1 MTLTQGREAQAV
13 INVINGYDIETQDQL
28 EEAFEIETQSITD
41 EVVLN
46 AIKSELGL

>member
-13 INVINGYDIETQDQL
+13 INVINSYDVETQAQL
-28 EEAFEIETQSITD
+28 EEAFEIETQGITD
-41 EVVLN
+41 ETILN